1 MSRWPP
7 PGCRIWLL
15 GLLLIGLASAGSRAA
30 APTLDVTIGFVQEQ
44 LPEPVPLSFVEPVV
58 TDIGRPG
65 ARLAIEEE
73 NTTGSF
79 LNQQYRLKEAIVPAG
94 GDLKGA
100 VKTLIA
106 GGVKLIVADLSAKRL
121 LEIADMPEAKDAVIL
136 NTAAED
142 DELRVQDCRANVFHI
157 IPDRA
162 MKADALAQYFTVKR
176 WRRWVLISG
185 TLDPDKA
192 FAAAMRRAAKRF
204 GDEIVE
210 ERSYNYKAGSRRTDT
225 GEQQI
230 QKQIVELTQR
240 LPDYDVMIVADES
253 QVFGDYLPY
262 RTWNPRPV
270 AGTQGLVPT
279 SWHRSVE
286 LWGATQLQHRFI
298 AMTGRWMLERD
309 YTAWAAVRALGEA
322 VIRTGKADP
331 QTVRSY
337 LLSDEFQVG
346 VFKGIGL
353 SFRPWDQQLRQPILL
368 SSPLMLVSVS
378 PQEGFL
384 HPQTNLDTLGYDA
397 PETKCQLNR

>member
-1 MSRWPP
+1 VSRGSSL
-7 PGCRIWLL
+7 GCRFFLV
-15 GLLLIGLASAGSRAA
+15 GLILASAPTGSQADL
-30 APTLDVTIGFVQEQ
+30 PTLEVDIGFVHEQ

-65 ARLAIEEE
+65 ARLAVEEE
-73 NTTGSF
+73 NTTGGF
-79 LNQQYRLKEAIVPAG
+79 LNQHYRLKEAIVSAG

-100 VKTLIA
+100 VKGLLA
-106 GGVKLIVADLSAKRL
+106 GGVRLIVADLSAKRL

-142 DELRVQDCRANVFHI
+142 DELRTQDCRANVFHI

-185 TLDPDKA
+185 TRDPDKA
-192 FAAAMRRAAKRF
+192 LAGAVRRAAKRF

-210 ERSYNYKAGSRRTDT
+210 ERSYNYTAGSRRTDT

-230 QKQIVELTQR
+230 EKQMIELTQR
-240 LPDYDVMIVADES
+240 LPDYDVLIVADES
-253 QVFGDYLPY
+253 QLFGDYLPY

-270 AGTQGLVPT
+270 AGTHGLVPT
-279 SWHRSVE
+279 SWHRSME

-322 VIRTGKADP
+322 VIRMGKDDP
-331 QTVRSY
+331 QAVRAY
-337 LLSDEFQVG
+337 LLSDQFQVG

-353 SFRPWDQQLRQPILL
+353 SFRPWNQQLRQPILL

-397 PETKCQLNR
+397 PETKCQLSR

>member
-1 MSRWPP
+1 MLAALSR
-7 PGCRIWLL
+7 GGRVFGL
-15 GLLLIGLASAGSRAA
+15 GLALTVAASSEGRAD
-30 APTLDVTIGFVQEQ
+30 APGLDVTIGFVHEQ
-44 LPEPVPLSFVEPVV
+44 LPEPLPLSFVEPVM

-65 ARLAIEEE
+65 ARLAVEEE
-73 NTTGSF
+73 NTTGRF
-79 LNQQYRLKEAIVPAG
+79 LNEQYRLKEAIVPAG
-94 GDLKGA
+94 GDLRNA
-100 VKTLIA
+100 VKAMIA

-121 LEIADMPEAKDAVIL
+121 LEIADMPEAKNAVIL
-136 NTAAED
+136 NSAAEE
-142 DELRVQDCRANVFHI
+142 DELRTQDCRANLFHI

-162 MKADALAQYFTVKR
+162 MKADGLAQYLTVKR
-176 WRRWVLISG
+176 WRRWVLVSG
-185 TLDPDKA
+185 TRDRDKA

-204 GDEIVE
+204 GDEIVA
-210 ERSYNYKAGSRRTDT
+210 ERSYNYAAGSRRTDT

-230 QKQIVELTQR
+230 EKQMVELTQR
-240 LPDYDVMIVADES
+240 LPDYDVLIVADES

-262 RTWNPRPV
+262 HTWDPRPV

-279 SWHRSVE
+279 SWHRAVE

-298 AMTGRWMLERD
+298 AMTGRWMVERD

-322 VIRTGKADP
+322 VIRTGKDDP
-331 QTVRSY
+331 QTVRNY
-337 LLSDEFQVG
+337 LLSDQFEVG

-384 HPQTNLDTLGYDA
+384 HPKTNLDTLGYDA
-397 PETKCQLNR
+397 PETKCQLNQ